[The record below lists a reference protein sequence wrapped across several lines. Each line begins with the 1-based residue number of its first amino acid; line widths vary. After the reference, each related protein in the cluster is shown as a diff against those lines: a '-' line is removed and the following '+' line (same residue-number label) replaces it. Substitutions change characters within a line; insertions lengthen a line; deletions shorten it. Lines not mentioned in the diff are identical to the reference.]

1 MFSGRVNARAVC
13 AATRRE
19 SQSDSDPYTRGMLPA
34 WATVLVALGAS
45 AVGGVGGS
53 IITAYLQIRHEREDQ
68 LRGRMVDAADDF
80 ATGMR
85 QARTALLHARD
96 AIHAGNHRLRLQY
109 LDESARLIDEASA
122 RLARVHLLFGTGS
135 GAGES
140 GTVAISLMSNLLDGL
155 KEEPEDT
162 MHRSRDWGRLR
173 DALSFFNQAALKS
186 IRNPSA
192 ATQAAEGAESLDE
205 ALAQLGIP

>member
-1 MFSGRVNARAVC
+1 
-13 AATRRE
+13 
-19 SQSDSDPYTRGMLPA
+19 MLPA

-80 ATGMR
+80 ATGVR
-85 QARTALLHARD
+85 QARTALLHAQN
-96 AIHAGNHRLRLQY
+96 AIHEGQAQQRMQSLAEG
-109 LDESARLIDEASA
+109 ARLIDEASA
-122 RLARVHLLFGTGS
+122 RLARVHLLFGNGS
-135 GAGES
+135 TAGES
-140 GTVAISLMSNLLDGL
+140 GTVAVSLMSSLLDEL
-155 KEEPEDT
+155 KEETVDT
-162 MHRSRDWGRLR
+162 MHRSHDWGRLR
-173 DALSFFNQAALKS
+173 DVLSLFNRAALRS

-192 ATQAAEGAESLDE
+192 ASQAAEPADSLQE